1 MEVPLPTVTEMVH
14 DEYKARTRKVQAA
27 LAEQGCAAL
36 LVTSEDNVQYL
47 TGFKSPVWNNLTRP
61 RYLIVPANGEPF
73 LISSANYVVII
84 EETTWITD
92 IRTWISPNPADDGI
106 SLVIDGL
113 KSCLGSNKKIAAE
126 LGPQSRIEMP
136 VGDFIRIQK
145 AFGDMQFID
154 GHALLM
160 SHRVIKSP
168 GEIERIQVAAT
179 ATSLALH
186 ELPNRAHAGQSLY
199 DLAQG
204 LKVRIIELGA
214 EDVPYIIG
222 VSGQGGYPCV
232 NLAPDR
238 RPLQSGDVFVFDV
251 AARFD
256 GYYCDFDRDF
266 VIGEPSAGVRAEH
279 RRLWDATEAGVEAM
293 KPGQRMSDVWGAMAQ
308 VLGVERVR
316 STGIGRMGHSI
327 GLRMCEEPSVS
338 ETDHTIIRE
347 NMVLTLEPG
356 IVLKPATQKQR
367 DKRIMVHEENLVVT
381 ANGARL
387 ISVRASPEIPVVR
400 D

>member
-61 RYLIVPANGEPF
+61 RYLIVPADGEPF

-367 DKRIMVHEENLVVT
+367 DRRIMVHEENLVVT

>member
-1 MEVPLPTVTEMVH
+1 MPIVTEMTH

-27 LAEQGCAAL
+27 LAEQGCGAL
-36 LVTSEDNVQYL
+36 LVTSEDHVQYL

-92 IRTWISPNPADDGI
+92 IRTWVSPNPSDDGI

-113 KSCLGSNKKIAAE
+113 KSCLGSMKKIAAE
-126 LGPQSRIEMP
+126 LGPQSRITMP
-136 VGDFIRIQK
+136 AGDFIRIQK
-145 AFGDMQFID
+145 AFSDVQFVD

-160 SHRVIKSP
+160 SYRVVKSP

-179 ATSLALH
+179 ATSHALH
-186 ELPNRAHAGQSLY
+186 DLPKSAHAGQSLY
-199 DLAQG
+199 DLAQR

-214 EDVPYIIG
+214 EDVPYIIAA
-222 VSGQGGYPCV
+222 SGQGGYPCV

-251 AARFD
+251 AARYD

-266 VIGEPSAGVRAEH
+266 VVGEPSADVRSQH
-279 RRLWDATEAGVEAM
+279 RRLWDATAAGIEAI
-293 KPGQRMSDVWGAMAQ
+293 KPGLRMSDIWGAMAQ
-308 VLGVERVR
+308 VLGVEQVR
-316 STGIGRMGHSI
+316 STGIGRMGHSV
-327 GLRMCEEPSVS
+327 GLRMCEEPSVG
-338 ETDHTIIRE
+338 ENDHTIIRE
-347 NMVLTLEPG
+347 NMVLSVEPG
-356 IVLKPATQKQR
+356 IVLKQATQKQR
-367 DKRIMVHEENLVVT
+367 DKRIMVHEENLLVT
-381 ANGARL
+381 ANGAKL
-387 ISVRASPEIPVVR
+387 ISVRTPQEIPVIR